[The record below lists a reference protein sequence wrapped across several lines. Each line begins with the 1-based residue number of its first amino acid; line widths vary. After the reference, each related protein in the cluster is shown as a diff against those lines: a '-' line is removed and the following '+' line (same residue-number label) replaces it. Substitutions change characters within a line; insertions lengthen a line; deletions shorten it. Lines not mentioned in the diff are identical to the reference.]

1 MPPKPSLP
9 DMSIRGFGN
18 VSLGRH
24 MADHQKRTNTR
35 DAMWKKWLEEVGDS
49 PEDYSPIVIYT
60 PVSQAYV
67 GRKLEMIWTVED
79 KDSKLCHLHCFE
91 GEIKQIIPYTANRPR
106 YDDFRSCKHDVALVK
121 WDPEFD
127 MVDSHVPLKP
137 DLYAKE
143 NQHCGWN
150 LVRDDFVEFVC
161 TQLAQCRSLEQQQ
174 ATKSD

>member
-1 MPPKPSLP
+1 M
-9 DMSIRGFGN
+9 N
-18 VSLGRH
+18 H
-24 MADHQKRTNTR
+24 
-35 DAMWKKWLEEVGDS
+35 
-49 PEDYSPIVIYT
+49 
-60 PVSQAYV
+60 
-67 GRKLEMIWTVED
+67 
-79 KDSKLCHLHCFE
+79 
-91 GEIKQIIPYTANRPR
+91 
-106 YDDFRSCKHDVALVK
+106 DDFRICKHDVALVK

-174 ATKSD
+174 DEYHCWYCRHGQLHTMCTHQSIASSAEGHKVYRTPATEAA

>member
-1 MPPKPSLP
+1 MGGGDSENVPFL
-9 DMSIRGFGN
+9 GN
-18 VSLGRH
+18 GVAAEDLSATTQNCDLHSCLTGVCR
-24 MADHQKRTNTR
+24 Q
-35 DAMWKKWLEEVGDS
+35 EVGNDVDCGGKRQQALPS
-49 PEDYSPIVIYT
+49 ALLRRRNQADYS
-60 PVSQAYV
+60 
-67 GRKLEMIWTVED
+67 
-79 KDSKLCHLHCFE
+79 LH
-91 GEIKQIIPYTANRPR
+91 TANRPT